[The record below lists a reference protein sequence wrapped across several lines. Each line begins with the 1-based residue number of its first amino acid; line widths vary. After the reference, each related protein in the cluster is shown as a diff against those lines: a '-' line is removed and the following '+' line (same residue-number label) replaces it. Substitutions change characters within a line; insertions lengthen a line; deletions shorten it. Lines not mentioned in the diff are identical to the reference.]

1 MVCAATVNPH
11 AQPDDGD
18 RRPGEGGRRT
28 PKPICLG
35 VLSGHA
41 AGEVTGGMA
50 VTSPGLAESGTPV
63 ARDACVMPC
72 PLYVPSVLHSALVVG
87 WDQTSDTLLC
97 RVDTAG
103 KGPFPGH
110 TVDPR
115 ACVPTTVRSLACTS
129 AVNCRD
135 LVAVCVEHQYTV
147 VL

>member
-1 MVCAATVNPH
+1 MVCAATVTPH

-18 RRPGEGGRRT
+18 RRPDEGGRRN
-28 PKPICLG
+28 PKPICPG
-35 VLSGHA
+35 VLCGHA

-50 VTSPGLAESGTPV
+50 VTSLGLAESGTPV
-63 ARDACVMPC
+63 ALDVCVMLC
-72 PLYVPSVLHSALVVG
+72 PLYVPSVLHLPLVVG
-87 WDQTSDTLLC
+87 WDQTCESLLC

-115 ACVPTTVRSLACTS
+115 ACVPTTGRSPACTS